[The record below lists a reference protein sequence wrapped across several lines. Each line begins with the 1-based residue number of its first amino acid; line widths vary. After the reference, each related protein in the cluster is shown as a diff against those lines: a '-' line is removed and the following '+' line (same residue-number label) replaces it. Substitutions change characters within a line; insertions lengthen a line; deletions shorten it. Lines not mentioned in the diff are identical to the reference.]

1 MFLKRYLG
9 IVLVMFI
16 IWFLIA
22 WPYDFMAQKMNWQNF
37 IVGIIISFFVG
48 FLEVKSFKPA
58 EAIGENKIKF
68 SFSRI
73 LWFLYYIL
81 LFMWL
86 CLKAN
91 LDVAYR
97 VLHPKLPINP
107 GIVKVRT
114 KLKRPISRVALAN
127 SITLTPGTLS
137 VDITDDGYLYIHWI
151 NVISD
156 DIEIATQKIVS
167 QFENILTK
175 IFE

>member
-16 IWFLIA
+16 IWLLIA
-22 WPYDFMAQKMNWQNF
+22 WPYDFVKSKMNWQNF
-37 IVGIIISFFVG
+37 TIGIIISFLVG
-48 FLEVKSFKPA
+48 FLEVKGFKPT
-58 EAIGENKIKF
+58 EAIGENRIKF
-68 SFSRI
+68 NFKRI

-156 DIEIATQKIVS
+156 DIEIATQNIVS

>member
-1 MFLKRYLG
+1 
-9 IVLVMFI
+9 
-16 IWFLIA
+16 
-22 WPYDFMAQKMNWQNF
+22 MNWQSF
-37 IVGIIISFFVG
+37 VIGIIFSVFV
-48 FLEVKSFKPA
+48 
-58 EAIGENKIKF
+58 AIVTSRNLVSPFSNVGKF
-68 SFSRI
+68 SFKRI

-107 GIVKVRT
+107 GIVKVKT
-114 KLKRPISRVALAN
+114 NLKSPIARVALAN

-137 VDITDDGYLYIHWI
+137 IDITDDGYLYIHWI
-151 NVISD
+151 YVISD
-156 DIEIATQKIVS
+156 DVEVATENIVS
-167 QFENILTK
+167 QFERILSR